1 MVHTYAETCHRLQLY
16 VLLVILTLAQRGG
29 AEHIDIEH

>member
-1 MVHTYAETCHRLQLY
+1 MANAYAETCHRLQLH
-16 VLLVILTLAQRGG
+16 VFIVMLTLAQRGG